1 MSHNASSE
9 KNITIIKKGGRIVR
23 RYSKY
28 LIFVAVF
35 MITIPNAYAG
45 LIIDTGPG
53 PSSGGAL
60 DLSSGQWWAGKFT
73 LTNSFKITDIDV
85 WLVSTGHSGHL
96 TYAIYRDAGAAPGST
111 PINSTTL
118 PINVDMSNLNFVPGW
133 FGPSGLNWDLSAG
146 TYWLALEVPDSYY
159 GALPYTVPSP
169 LSAYAVNQG
178 GTWRSYSDFT
188 FGVRIYGETQVPEP
202 ATALLFGLGLVGLA
216 GIRRRFLN

>member
-1 MSHNASSE
+1 VESQLIISEEHNSYQE
-9 KNITIIKKGGRIVR
+9 GGGRIVR

-35 MITIPNAYAG
+35 MITIPSAYAG

-60 DLSSGQWWAGKFT
+60 DLSSGQWWAGKFN

-96 TYAIYRDAGAAPGST
+96 KYAIYSDAGNAPGST

-118 PINVDMSNLNFVPGW
+118 PIDVDMGNLNFVPDW

-159 GALPYTVPSP
+159 GALPV
-169 LSAYAVNQG
+169 
-178 GTWRSYSDFT
+178 
-188 FGVRIYGETQVPEP
+188 
-202 ATALLFGLGLVGLA
+202 
-216 GIRRRFLN
+216 LNES